1 MQDKEKL
8 KKLIDIFEELLKIE
22 GNEWLID
29 AILEKIGQISSID
42 EMAKHSVIKD
52 IHEHCI
58 EKVIVKQAN
67 EFYKNFKIE
76 DIKQELIKDFIKME
90 HERRRDDFENFS
102 LCVYQQIENITNY
115 IFEKDIKKIWD
126 KEKNNIVIQYFDKRK
141 QQQIEKTATQLI
153 FGNAQDWFSNV
164 KFKALLYFY
173 YFNKNIKVQIP
184 FNALVDTFNEIYQVR
199 NLNHRGSFPTGYQ
212 KQTLDAIKGNESNY
226 YFKFYGFLED
236 FIKTVNSNI
245 KEQKQNNELKTDKK
259 AVKNTI
265 GANNPDLQKLR
276 DKMEGKK

>member
-8 KKLIDIFEELLKIE
+8 KKLIDIFAELLKIE

-29 AILEKIGQISSID
+29 AILEKIKSTSSID
-42 EMAKHSVIKD
+42 EISKYSVIQD

-58 EKVIVKQAN
+58 EEVIVKQAN
-67 EFYKNFKIE
+67 DFYKDFKLE

-115 IFEKDIKKIWD
+115 IFEQNIKKIWD
-126 KEKNNIVIQYFDKRK
+126 SEKNNIAIQYFDKRK
-141 QQQIEKTATQLI
+141 QQQIQKTATQLI
-153 FGNAQDWFSNV
+153 FGNAKDWFSNV

-173 YFNKNIKVQIP
+173 YFNKSIKVQIP
-184 FNALVDTFNEIYQVR
+184 FNALVDTFNEVYQVR
-199 NLNHRGSFPTGYQ
+199 NLNHRGSSPTDYQ
-212 KQTLDAIKGNESNY
+212 KQTLNAIKGNESKY

-236 FIKTVNSNI
+236 FIKTINSNI
-245 KEQKQNNELKTDKK
+245 KEQKHNGLKTDKK
-259 AVKNTI
+259 AVNNTI
-265 GANNPDLQKLR
+265 GANNPDLQKLL
-276 DKMEGKK
+276 DKMNEKK